1 MSADASLPEYCR
13 TMQQSQSQKIIILIV
28 LISLLVVIVVAY
40 YLFFYRRQLRYRH
53 CLRQI
58 GAINEV
64 LQTEGTPEEKLQ
76 KVRQRSKGHF
86 PGELQTVVHSVCKA
100 LEEEAAAAAARDS
113 ADYTAAW
120 RGKYEFIPAEVIK
133 NSVNKQ
139 HNYLIIGKGSDDG
152 VRPQTG
158 IITSRGVIGIVD
170 AVSRHYSYAISF
182 LNSDSSISARI
193 GKDGAAGPMAWDG
206 KGSGNAL
213 LREIPLQV
221 KFEEGDTV
229 YTSGFSTIFPP
240 DIPIGRITG
249 SRIVNGATF
258 EIKVSLFQDF
268 SSVRHVCLVRNRDL
282 DEIMSLEKGGAEQ

>member
-1 MSADASLPEYCR
+1 MQRRRTITGTLINTAVFILLEIAALGMLRHGDSLQDLFISRAAHGFLGYFWGVSESISDYASLR
-13 TMQQSQSQKIIILIV
+13 TENRHLAEEILR
-28 LISLLVVIVVAY
+28 L
-40 YLFFYRRQLRYRH
+40 
-53 CLRQI
+53 
-58 GAINEV
+58 
-64 LQTEGTPEEKLQ
+64 TETIT
-76 KVRQRSKGHF
+76 R
-86 PGELQTVVHSVCKA
+86 
-100 LEEEAAAAAARDS
+100 LEEEAAAAAACDS
-113 ADYTAAW
+113 ADYTTAW

-240 DIPIGRITG
+240 DIPIGRIKG

>member
-1 MSADASLPEYCR
+1 MQRRRTITGTLINTAVFILLEIAALGMLRHGDSLQDLFISRAAHGFLGYFWGVSENISDYASLR
-13 TMQQSQSQKIIILIV
+13 TENRHLAEEILR
-28 LISLLVVIVVAY
+28 L
-40 YLFFYRRQLRYRH
+40 
-53 CLRQI
+53 
-58 GAINEV
+58 
-64 LQTEGTPEEKLQ
+64 TETIT
-76 KVRQRSKGHF
+76 R
-86 PGELQTVVHSVCKA
+86 

-113 ADYTAAW
+113 ADYTTAW

-152 VRPQTG
+152 VSPQTG

>member
-1 MSADASLPEYCR
+1 MQRRRTITGTLINTAVFILLEIAALGMLRHGDSLQDLFISRAAHGFLGYFWGVSESIADYASLR
-13 TMQQSQSQKIIILIV
+13 TENRHLAEEILR
-28 LISLLVVIVVAY
+28 L
-40 YLFFYRRQLRYRH
+40 
-53 CLRQI
+53 
-58 GAINEV
+58 
-64 LQTEGTPEEKLQ
+64 TETIT
-76 KVRQRSKGHF
+76 R
-86 PGELQTVVHSVCKA
+86 

-113 ADYTAAW
+113 ADYTTAW

>member
-1 MSADASLPEYCR
+1 MQRRRTITGTLINTAVFILLEIAALGMLRHGDSLQDLFISRAAHGFLGYFWGVSESISYYASLR
-13 TMQQSQSQKIIILIV
+13 TENRHLAEEILR
-28 LISLLVVIVVAY
+28 L
-40 YLFFYRRQLRYRH
+40 
-53 CLRQI
+53 
-58 GAINEV
+58 
-64 LQTEGTPEEKLQ
+64 TETIT
-76 KVRQRSKGHF
+76 R
-86 PGELQTVVHSVCKA
+86 
-100 LEEEAAAAAARDS
+100 LEEEAAAAAACDS
-113 ADYTAAW
+113 ADYTTAW

>member
-1 MSADASLPEYCR
+1 MQRRRTITGTLINTAVFILLEIAALGMLRHGDSLQDLFISKAAHGFLGYFWGVSESIADYASLR
-13 TMQQSQSQKIIILIV
+13 TENRHLAEEILR
-28 LISLLVVIVVAY
+28 L
-40 YLFFYRRQLRYRH
+40 
-53 CLRQI
+53 
-58 GAINEV
+58 
-64 LQTEGTPEEKLQ
+64 TETIT
-76 KVRQRSKGHF
+76 R
-86 PGELQTVVHSVCKA
+86 
-100 LEEEAAAAAARDS
+100 LEEEAAAAAACDS
-113 ADYTAAW
+113 ADYTTAW

>member
-1 MSADASLPEYCR
+1 MQRRRTITGTLINTAVFILLEIAALGMLRHGDSLQDLFISRAAHGFLGYFWGVSENISDYASLR
-13 TMQQSQSQKIIILIV
+13 TENRHLAEEILR
-28 LISLLVVIVVAY
+28 L
-40 YLFFYRRQLRYRH
+40 
-53 CLRQI
+53 
-58 GAINEV
+58 
-64 LQTEGTPEEKLQ
+64 TETIT
-76 KVRQRSKGHF
+76 R
-86 PGELQTVVHSVCKA
+86 
-100 LEEEAAAAAARDS
+100 LEEEAAAAAACDS
-113 ADYTAAW
+113 ADYTTAW

-139 HNYLIIGKGSDDG
+139 HNNLIIGKGSDDG

-182 LNSDSSISARI
+182 LNSDSSIRARI

>member
-1 MSADASLPEYCR
+1 MQRRRTITGTLINTAVFILLEIAALGMLRHGDSLQDLFISRAAHGFLGYFWGVSESISDYASLR
-13 TMQQSQSQKIIILIV
+13 TENRHLAEEILR
-28 LISLLVVIVVAY
+28 L
-40 YLFFYRRQLRYRH
+40 
-53 CLRQI
+53 
-58 GAINEV
+58 
-64 LQTEGTPEEKLQ
+64 TETIT
-76 KVRQRSKGHF
+76 R
-86 PGELQTVVHSVCKA
+86 
-100 LEEEAAAAAARDS
+100 LEEEAAAAAACDS

-240 DIPIGRITG
+240 DIPIGRIAG

>member
-1 MSADASLPEYCR
+1 MQRRRTITGTLINTAVFILLEIAALGMLRHGDSRQDLFISRAAHGFLGYFWGVSESISDYASLR
-13 TMQQSQSQKIIILIV
+13 TENRHLAEEILR
-28 LISLLVVIVVAY
+28 L
-40 YLFFYRRQLRYRH
+40 
-53 CLRQI
+53 
-58 GAINEV
+58 
-64 LQTEGTPEEKLQ
+64 TETIT
-76 KVRQRSKGHF
+76 R
-86 PGELQTVVHSVCKA
+86 

-113 ADYTAAW
+113 ADYTTAW

-221 KFEEGDTV
+221 KFEEEDTV

>member
-1 MSADASLPEYCR
+1 MQRRRTITGTLINTAVFILLEIAALGMLRHGDSLQDLFISRAAHGFLGYFWGVSENISDYASLR
-13 TMQQSQSQKIIILIV
+13 TENRHLAEEILR
-28 LISLLVVIVVAY
+28 L
-40 YLFFYRRQLRYRH
+40 
-53 CLRQI
+53 
-58 GAINEV
+58 
-64 LQTEGTPEEKLQ
+64 TETIT
-76 KVRQRSKGHF
+76 R
-86 PGELQTVVHSVCKA
+86 
-100 LEEEAAAAAARDS
+100 LEEEAAAAAACDS
-113 ADYTAAW
+113 ADYTSAW

>member
-1 MSADASLPEYCR
+1 MQRRRTITGTLINTAVFILLEIAALGMLRHGDSLQDLFISRAAHGYLGYFGGVSENIADYASLR
-13 TMQQSQSQKIIILIV
+13 TENRHLAEEILR
-28 LISLLVVIVVAY
+28 L
-40 YLFFYRRQLRYRH
+40 
-53 CLRQI
+53 
-58 GAINEV
+58 
-64 LQTEGTPEEKLQ
+64 TETIT
-76 KVRQRSKGHF
+76 R
-86 PGELQTVVHSVCKA
+86 

-113 ADYTAAW
+113 ADYTTAW

>member
-1 MSADASLPEYCR
+1 MQRRRTITGTLINTAVFILLEIAALGMLRHGDSLQDLFISRAAHGFLGYFWGISESISDYASLR
-13 TMQQSQSQKIIILIV
+13 TENRHLAEEILR
-28 LISLLVVIVVAY
+28 L
-40 YLFFYRRQLRYRH
+40 
-53 CLRQI
+53 
-58 GAINEV
+58 
-64 LQTEGTPEEKLQ
+64 TETIT
-76 KVRQRSKGHF
+76 R
-86 PGELQTVVHSVCKA
+86 

-113 ADYTAAW
+113 ADYTTAW

>member
-1 MSADASLPEYCR
+1 MQRRRTITGTLINTAVFILLEIAALGMLRHGDSLQDLFISRAAHGFLGYFWGLSESIANYASLR
-13 TMQQSQSQKIIILIV
+13 TENRHLAEEILR
-28 LISLLVVIVVAY
+28 L
-40 YLFFYRRQLRYRH
+40 
-53 CLRQI
+53 
-58 GAINEV
+58 
-64 LQTEGTPEEKLQ
+64 TETIT
-76 KVRQRSKGHF
+76 R
-86 PGELQTVVHSVCKA
+86 

-113 ADYTAAW
+113 ADYTTAW

>member
-1 MSADASLPEYCR
+1 MQRRRTITGTLINTAVFILLEIAALGMLRHGDSLQDLFISRAAHGFLGYFWGVSENIADYASLR
-13 TMQQSQSQKIIILIV
+13 TENRHLAEEILR
-28 LISLLVVIVVAY
+28 L
-40 YLFFYRRQLRYRH
+40 
-53 CLRQI
+53 
-58 GAINEV
+58 
-64 LQTEGTPEEKLQ
+64 TETIT
-76 KVRQRSKGHF
+76 R
-86 PGELQTVVHSVCKA
+86 
-100 LEEEAAAAAARDS
+100 LEEEAAAAAACDS
-113 ADYTAAW
+113 ADYTTAW

-206 KGSGNAL
+206 KGSGNAS

>member
-1 MSADASLPEYCR
+1 MQRRRTITGTLINTAVFILLEIAALGMLRHGDSLQDLFISRAAHGFLGYFWGVSENIADYASLR
-13 TMQQSQSQKIIILIV
+13 TENRHLAEEILR
-28 LISLLVVIVVAY
+28 L
-40 YLFFYRRQLRYRH
+40 
-53 CLRQI
+53 
-58 GAINEV
+58 
-64 LQTEGTPEEKLQ
+64 TETIT
-76 KVRQRSKGHF
+76 R
-86 PGELQTVVHSVCKA
+86 

>member
-1 MSADASLPEYCR
+1 MQRRRTITGTLINTAVFILLEIAALGMLRHGDSLQDLFISRAAHGFLGYFWGVSENISDYASLR
-13 TMQQSQSQKIIILIV
+13 TENRHLAEEIL
-28 LISLLVVIVVAY
+28 
-40 YLFFYRRQLRYRH
+40 QL
-53 CLRQI
+53 
-58 GAINEV
+58 
-64 LQTEGTPEEKLQ
+64 TETIT
-76 KVRQRSKGHF
+76 R
-86 PGELQTVVHSVCKA
+86 

-113 ADYTAAW
+113 ADYTTAW

>member
-1 MSADASLPEYCR
+1 MQRRRTITGTLINTAVFILLEIAALGMLRHGDCLQDLFISRAAHGFLGYFWGVSESISDYASLR
-13 TMQQSQSQKIIILIV
+13 TENRHLAEEILR
-28 LISLLVVIVVAY
+28 L
-40 YLFFYRRQLRYRH
+40 
-53 CLRQI
+53 
-58 GAINEV
+58 
-64 LQTEGTPEEKLQ
+64 TETIT
-76 KVRQRSKGHF
+76 R
-86 PGELQTVVHSVCKA
+86 

-113 ADYTAAW
+113 ADYTTAW

>member
-1 MSADASLPEYCR
+1 MQRRRTITGTLINTAVFILLEIAALGMLRHSDSLQDLFISRAAHGFLGYFWGVSESISDYASLR
-13 TMQQSQSQKIIILIV
+13 TENRHLAEEILRLTATIT
-28 LISLLVVIVVAY
+28 
-40 YLFFYRRQLRYRH
+40 R
-53 CLRQI
+53 
-58 GAINEV
+58 
-64 LQTEGTPEEKLQ
+64 
-76 KVRQRSKGHF
+76 
-86 PGELQTVVHSVCKA
+86 
-100 LEEEAAAAAARDS
+100 LEEEAAAAAACDS
-113 ADYTAAW
+113 ADYTTAW

>member
-1 MSADASLPEYCR
+1 MQRRRTITGTLINTAVFILLEIAALGMLRHGDSLQDLFISRAAHGFLGYFWGVSENISDYASLR
-13 TMQQSQSQKIIILIV
+13 TENRHLAEEILR
-28 LISLLVVIVVAY
+28 L
-40 YLFFYRRQLRYRH
+40 
-53 CLRQI
+53 
-58 GAINEV
+58 
-64 LQTEGTPEEKLQ
+64 TETIT
-76 KVRQRSKGHF
+76 R
-86 PGELQTVVHSVCKA
+86 

-113 ADYTAAW
+113 ADYTTAW

>member
-1 MSADASLPEYCR
+1 MQRRRTITGTLINTAVFILLEIAALGMLRHGDSLQDLFISRAAHGFLGYFWGVSENISDYASLR
-13 TMQQSQSQKIIILIV
+13 TENRHLAEEILR
-28 LISLLVVIVVAY
+28 L
-40 YLFFYRRQLRYRH
+40 
-53 CLRQI
+53 
-58 GAINEV
+58 
-64 LQTEGTPEEKLQ
+64 TETIT
-76 KVRQRSKGHF
+76 R
-86 PGELQTVVHSVCKA
+86 
-100 LEEEAAAAAARDS
+100 LEEEAAAAAACDS
-113 ADYTAAW
+113 ADYTTAW
-120 RGKYEFIPAEVIK
+120 RGKYEFIPAEAIK

>member
-1 MSADASLPEYCR
+1 MQRRRTITGTLINTAVFILLEIAALGMLRHGDSLQDLFISRAAHGFLGYFWGVSESISDYASLR
-13 TMQQSQSQKIIILIV
+13 TENRHLAEEILR
-28 LISLLVVIVVAY
+28 L
-40 YLFFYRRQLRYRH
+40 
-53 CLRQI
+53 
-58 GAINEV
+58 
-64 LQTEGTPEEKLQ
+64 TETIT
-76 KVRQRSKGHF
+76 R
-86 PGELQTVVHSVCKA
+86 
-100 LEEEAAAAAARDS
+100 LEEEAAAAAACDS
-113 ADYTAAW
+113 ADYTTAW

-249 SRIVNGATF
+249 SRVVNGATF

>member
-1 MSADASLPEYCR
+1 MQRRRTITGTLINTAVFILLEIAALGMLRHGDSLQDLFISRAAHGFLGYFWGVSENIADYASLR
-13 TMQQSQSQKIIILIV
+13 TENRHLAEEILR
-28 LISLLVVIVVAY
+28 L
-40 YLFFYRRQLRYRH
+40 
-53 CLRQI
+53 
-58 GAINEV
+58 
-64 LQTEGTPEEKLQ
+64 TETIT
-76 KVRQRSKGHF
+76 R
-86 PGELQTVVHSVCKA
+86 

-249 SRIVNGATF
+249 SQIVNGATF

-268 SSVRHVCLVRNRDL
+268 SSVRHVCLVRYRDL

>member
-1 MSADASLPEYCR
+1 MQRRRTITGTLINTAVFILLEIAALGMLRHGDSLQDLFISRAAHGFLGYFWGVSENIADYASLR
-13 TMQQSQSQKIIILIV
+13 TENRHLAEEILR
-28 LISLLVVIVVAY
+28 L
-40 YLFFYRRQLRYRH
+40 
-53 CLRQI
+53 
-58 GAINEV
+58 
-64 LQTEGTPEEKLQ
+64 TETIT
-76 KVRQRSKGHF
+76 R
-86 PGELQTVVHSVCKA
+86 
-100 LEEEAAAAAARDS
+100 LEEEAAAAASRDS
-113 ADYTAAW
+113 ADYTSAW

>member
-1 MSADASLPEYCR
+1 MQRRRTITGTLINMAVFILLEIAALGMLRHGDSLQDLFISRAAHGFLGYFWGVSENISDYASLR
-13 TMQQSQSQKIIILIV
+13 TENRHLAEEILR
-28 LISLLVVIVVAY
+28 L
-40 YLFFYRRQLRYRH
+40 
-53 CLRQI
+53 
-58 GAINEV
+58 
-64 LQTEGTPEEKLQ
+64 TETIT
-76 KVRQRSKGHF
+76 R
-86 PGELQTVVHSVCKA
+86 

-113 ADYTAAW
+113 ADYTTAW

>member
-1 MSADASLPEYCR
+1 MQRRRTITGTLINTAVFILLEIAALGMLRHGDSLQDLFISRAAHGFLGYFWGVSENISDYASLR
-13 TMQQSQSQKIIILIV
+13 TENRHLAEEILR
-28 LISLLVVIVVAY
+28 L
-40 YLFFYRRQLRYRH
+40 
-53 CLRQI
+53 
-58 GAINEV
+58 
-64 LQTEGTPEEKLQ
+64 TETIT
-76 KVRQRSKGHF
+76 R
-86 PGELQTVVHSVCKA
+86 

-113 ADYTAAW
+113 ADYTTAW

-229 YTSGFSTIFPP
+229 YTSGFCTIFPP

>member
-1 MSADASLPEYCR
+1 MQRRRTITGTLINTAVFILLEIAALGMLRHGDSLQDLFISKAAHGFLGYFWGVSESISDYASLR
-13 TMQQSQSQKIIILIV
+13 TENRHLAEEILR
-28 LISLLVVIVVAY
+28 L
-40 YLFFYRRQLRYRH
+40 
-53 CLRQI
+53 
-58 GAINEV
+58 
-64 LQTEGTPEEKLQ
+64 TETIT
-76 KVRQRSKGHF
+76 R
-86 PGELQTVVHSVCKA
+86 

-113 ADYTAAW
+113 ADYTTAW

>member
-1 MSADASLPEYCR
+1 MQRRRTITGTLIKTAVFILLEIAALGMLRHGDSLQDLFISRAAHGFLGYFWGVSENIADYASLR
-13 TMQQSQSQKIIILIV
+13 TENRHLAEEILR
-28 LISLLVVIVVAY
+28 L
-40 YLFFYRRQLRYRH
+40 
-53 CLRQI
+53 
-58 GAINEV
+58 
-64 LQTEGTPEEKLQ
+64 TETIT
-76 KVRQRSKGHF
+76 R
-86 PGELQTVVHSVCKA
+86 

-113 ADYTAAW
+113 ADYTTAW

>member
-1 MSADASLPEYCR
+1 MQRRRTITGTLINTAVFILLEIAALGMLRHGDSLQDLFISRAAHGFLGYFWGVSESISDYASLR
-13 TMQQSQSQKIIILIV
+13 TENRHLAEEILRLTATIT
-28 LISLLVVIVVAY
+28 
-40 YLFFYRRQLRYRH
+40 R
-53 CLRQI
+53 
-58 GAINEV
+58 
-64 LQTEGTPEEKLQ
+64 
-76 KVRQRSKGHF
+76 
-86 PGELQTVVHSVCKA
+86 
-100 LEEEAAAAAARDS
+100 LEEEAAAAAACDS
-113 ADYTAAW
+113 ADYTTAW

>member
-1 MSADASLPEYCR
+1 MQRRRTITGTLINTAVFILLEIAALGMLRHGDSLQDLFISRAAHGFLGYFWGVSENKSDYASHR
-13 TMQQSQSQKIIILIV
+13 TENRHLAEEILR
-28 LISLLVVIVVAY
+28 L
-40 YLFFYRRQLRYRH
+40 
-53 CLRQI
+53 
-58 GAINEV
+58 
-64 LQTEGTPEEKLQ
+64 TETIT
-76 KVRQRSKGHF
+76 R
-86 PGELQTVVHSVCKA
+86 

-113 ADYTAAW
+113 ADYTTAW

>member
-1 MSADASLPEYCR
+1 MQRRRTITGTLINTAVFILLEIAALGMLRHGDSLQDLFISRAAHGFLGYFWGVSENISDYASLR
-13 TMQQSQSQKIIILIV
+13 TENRHLAEEILR
-28 LISLLVVIVVAY
+28 L
-40 YLFFYRRQLRYRH
+40 
-53 CLRQI
+53 
-58 GAINEV
+58 
-64 LQTEGTPEEKLQ
+64 TETIT
-76 KVRQRSKGHF
+76 R
-86 PGELQTVVHSVCKA
+86 
-100 LEEEAAAAAARDS
+100 LEEEAAAAAACDS
-113 ADYTAAW
+113 ADYTTAW

-206 KGSGNAL
+206 KGSGNAS

>member
-1 MSADASLPEYCR
+1 MQRRRTITGTLINTAVFILLEIAALGMLRHGDSLQDLFISRAAHGFLGYFWGVSENISDYASLR
-13 TMQQSQSQKIIILIV
+13 TENRHLAEEILR
-28 LISLLVVIVVAY
+28 L
-40 YLFFYRRQLRYRH
+40 
-53 CLRQI
+53 
-58 GAINEV
+58 
-64 LQTEGTPEEKLQ
+64 TETIT
-76 KVRQRSKGHF
+76 R
-86 PGELQTVVHSVCKA
+86 

-113 ADYTAAW
+113 ADYTTAW

-229 YTSGFSTIFPP
+229 YTSGFSSIFPP

>member
-1 MSADASLPEYCR
+1 MQRRRTITGTLINTAVFILLEIAALGMLRHGDSLQDLFISRAAHGFLGYFWGVSESISDYASLR
-13 TMQQSQSQKIIILIV
+13 TENRHLAEDILR
-28 LISLLVVIVVAY
+28 L
-40 YLFFYRRQLRYRH
+40 
-53 CLRQI
+53 
-58 GAINEV
+58 
-64 LQTEGTPEEKLQ
+64 TETIT
-76 KVRQRSKGHF
+76 R
-86 PGELQTVVHSVCKA
+86 

-113 ADYTAAW
+113 ADYTTAW

>member
-1 MSADASLPEYCR
+1 MQRRRTITGTLINTAVFILLEIAALGMLRHGDSLQDLFISRAAHGFLGYFWGVSENIADYASLR
-13 TMQQSQSQKIIILIV
+13 TENRHLAEEILR
-28 LISLLVVIVVAY
+28 L
-40 YLFFYRRQLRYRH
+40 
-53 CLRQI
+53 
-58 GAINEV
+58 
-64 LQTEGTPEEKLQ
+64 TETIT
-76 KVRQRSKGHF
+76 R
-86 PGELQTVVHSVCKA
+86 
-100 LEEEAAAAAARDS
+100 LEEEAAAAATRDS
-113 ADYTAAW
+113 ADYTTAW

>member
-1 MSADASLPEYCR
+1 MQRRRTITGTLINTAVFILLEIAALGMLRHGDSLQDLFISRAAHGFLGYFWGMSENIADYASLR
-13 TMQQSQSQKIIILIV
+13 TENRHLAEEILR
-28 LISLLVVIVVAY
+28 L
-40 YLFFYRRQLRYRH
+40 
-53 CLRQI
+53 
-58 GAINEV
+58 
-64 LQTEGTPEEKLQ
+64 TETIT
-76 KVRQRSKGHF
+76 R
-86 PGELQTVVHSVCKA
+86 

-113 ADYTAAW
+113 ADYTTAW

>member
-1 MSADASLPEYCR
+1 MQRRRTITGTLINTAVFILLEIAALGMLRHGDSLQDLFISRAAHGFLGYFWGVSENIADYASLR
-13 TMQQSQSQKIIILIV
+13 TENRHLAEEILR
-28 LISLLVVIVVAY
+28 L
-40 YLFFYRRQLRYRH
+40 
-53 CLRQI
+53 
-58 GAINEV
+58 
-64 LQTEGTPEEKLQ
+64 TETIT
-76 KVRQRSKGHF
+76 R
-86 PGELQTVVHSVCKA
+86 
-100 LEEEAAAAAARDS
+100 LEEEAAAAASRDS
-113 ADYTAAW
+113 ADYTSAW

-193 GKDGAAGPMAWDG
+193 GKDGATGPMAWDG

>member
-1 MSADASLPEYCR
+1 MQRRRTITGTLINTAVFILLEIAALGMLRHGDSLQDLFISRAAHGFLGYFWGVSENIADYASLR
-13 TMQQSQSQKIIILIV
+13 TENRHLAEEILR
-28 LISLLVVIVVAY
+28 L
-40 YLFFYRRQLRYRH
+40 
-53 CLRQI
+53 
-58 GAINEV
+58 
-64 LQTEGTPEEKLQ
+64 TETIT
-76 KVRQRSKGHF
+76 R
-86 PGELQTVVHSVCKA
+86 

-113 ADYTAAW
+113 ADYTTAW

-182 LNSDSSISARI
+182 LNSDSSISERI

>member
-1 MSADASLPEYCR
+1 MQRRRTITGTLINTAVFILLEIAALGMLRHGDSLQDLFISRAAHGFLGYFWGVSENIADYASLR
-13 TMQQSQSQKIIILIV
+13 TENRHLAEEILR
-28 LISLLVVIVVAY
+28 L
-40 YLFFYRRQLRYRH
+40 
-53 CLRQI
+53 
-58 GAINEV
+58 
-64 LQTEGTPEEKLQ
+64 TETIT
-76 KVRQRSKGHF
+76 R
-86 PGELQTVVHSVCKA
+86 

-113 ADYTAAW
+113 ADYTTAW

-170 AVSRHYSYAISF
+170 AVSRRYSYAISF